1 MPGQTPRQ
9 SYRATTNTVVYWVAA
24 GLVVFIVRPFIP
36 PVVNDRLA
44 NSSSGYVRQASGQRV
59 EWQEVSP
66 DVFEQSRA
74 TGKPIVL
81 TIGTEWSDVSQ
92 ALDNKVFASGD
103 VAERLN
109 RYFIPVRLD
118 AQMYR
123 AWSSCFLQLVRAQ
136 QGWEPHNQLLFL
148 SGSGQILRYVD
159 FPLSSPL
166 DDLQFIAILDEL
178 RFPKSS
184 TRDQSEQLQKSEHQT
199 LVEGFEQAVPEP
211 DKYRDELIKH
221 LSDSTPG
228 FSAGRDQILPARDYV
243 FLTAAG
249 ETEAVRKQIY
259 QLLSLPSY
267 SWLDG
272 GFFRSAQ
279 GVNWRRVSLSMSAAR
294 NADMLETLATLTRY
308 RPGSLDRKIADR
320 LFNSLLENFVADGKC
335 YAALYS
341 RLDPT
346 RRSARYSV
354 SFTRARKLFGDG
366 AGRASQ
372 VLGLDA
378 NTNPLLV
385 PHLKTWPV
393 SEEAY
398 AEFMGK
404 IDTLRQD
411 PGLAPPNFAG
421 ESSLDVGTRV
431 VTALL
436 RYAALVGRDDLLDKA
451 LAASE
456 DLQSVQFGLSDVKHS
471 FVPSHNSVYLG
482 DYLNFAEMELT
493 RFAIF
498 GDIRSLE
505 VGRRVLD
512 RALSEYQSNDKMEPG
527 DDASSPAQDK
537 RGVINNA
544 NFPEFG
550 DLGLSWRSPKL
561 VDDDL
566 PATCAQMSMLLRAYA
581 SLESDA
587 GVRKDMRDRSSQIL
601 LTMAPA
607 ASKITQQVGTFNLAA
622 LFAEADTT
630 VFVVGPGAVQL
641 AKGAD
646 WLSDLG
652 WRFPLLG
659 QLRPDIQAK
668 GPGFYIEARGKLEG
682 PLTREAVEQRLTS
695 SRLLVE

>member
-1 MPGQTPRQ
+1 MPGQSPRH
-9 SYRATTNTVVYWVAA
+9 SYRATSNTVAYWVAV

-36 PVVNDRLA
+36 PVVNDKLA

-59 EWQEVSP
+59 QWLEMSP
-66 DVFEQSRA
+66 DVFDRSRA

-123 AWSSCFLQLVRAQ
+123 AWSSCFLQLIRAQ

-148 SGSGQILRYVD
+148 SGGGRILRYVD
-159 FPLSSPL
+159 FPLTSPL

-178 RFPKSS
+178 RFPKSPS
-184 TRDQSEQLQKSEHQT
+184 TGDQSEQLQSSERQT
-199 LVEGFEQAVPEP
+199 LVGGFEQAVPEP
-211 DKYRDELIKH
+211 DKYRDGLVRR

-249 ETEAVRKQIY
+249 ETEAVRSQIY

-279 GVNWRRVSLSMSAAR
+279 GVNWRRVSLSLSAAR

-320 LFNSLLENFVADGKC
+320 LFDSLLKNFVADGKY

-354 SFTRARKLFGDG
+354 TFTRARKLFGDG
-366 AGRASQ
+366 AGKASQ

-378 NTNPLLV
+378 NTNPLLI
-385 PHLKTWPV
+385 PHIKTWPV

-398 AEFMGK
+398 AEFVEK

-411 PGLAPPNFAG
+411 PSLTQPNLAG

-471 FVPSHNSVYLG
+471 FVPSHDSVYLG

-493 RFAIF
+493 RYAIF

-512 RALSEYQSNDKMEPG
+512 RAVSDYGVKEHP
-527 DDASSPAQDK
+527 
-537 RGVINNA
+537 GVINNA

-550 DLGLSWRSPKL
+550 DLGVSWRSPKL

-587 GVRKDMRDRSSQIL
+587 DVRRDMRDRSSQIL

-607 ASKITQQVGTFNLAA
+607 ANKITQQVGTFNLAA
-622 LFAEADTT
+622 LFAEADTA
-630 VFVVGPGAVQL
+630 VFVVGPGAVQM
-641 AKGAD
+641 AQGAD
-646 WLSDLG
+646 WLSALG

-659 QLRPDIQAK
+659 QLRPDIQAR
-668 GPGFYIEARGKLEG
+668 GAGFYIETRGNLEG
-682 PLTREAVEQRLTS
+682 PLTREAVDKRLASVRTAADLNS
-695 SRLLVE
+695 N